1 MGSVAKRL
9 GQLAALSLESESSKI
24 LRTIQ
29 PNKIPNS
36 LSQRLDTTLKDSH
49 DMKVFGMGTLASM
62 ASRER
67 YLRFTHAMYGVYSTM
82 EEELDRCSVVLP
94 TPPPNNNNNN
104 NDNASTNTAIAHFW
118 NRHSEILRRAD
129 KLKSDI
135 LDISPQETLSLSS
148 EYSTATEEYRN
159 ALRDAGTKDREDG
172 GGRLLG
178 HAYTR
183 YLADLMGGQVLGTPT
198 RLALGLEIDGSPRQ
212 YSFTFPVDRKKY
224 VEDLYHDL
232 NEAGRLM
239 DDDEVRLEDAVVE
252 ARAAFGHNVKVY
264 SEEPFVLDS
273 VIGVKNII
281 SGWMILT
288 LKL

>member
-1 MGSVAKRL
+1 
-9 GQLAALSLESESSKI
+9 
-24 LRTIQ
+24 
-29 PNKIPNS
+29 
-36 LSQRLDTTLKDSH
+36 
-49 DMKVFGMGTLASM
+49 MKVFGMGTLASM

-82 EEELDRCSVVLP
+82 EEELDRCSVELPP
-94 TPPPNNNNNN
+94 TPPTLNS

-198 RLALGLEIDGSPRQ
+198 RLALGLKEGTPRQ
-212 YSFTFPVDRKKY
+212 YLFEYESDMDRKTY
-224 VEDLYHDL
+224 VEKIYKDL
-232 NEAGRLM
+232 NHSGDMVCPLKS
-239 DDDEVRLEDAVVE
+239 DELESIISE
-252 ARAAFGHNVKVY
+252 ARTAFKCNIDVY
-264 SEEPFVLDS
+264 SEEPMWIESAL
-273 VIGVKNII
+273 GLKNIAVGYFR
-281 SGWMILT
+281 SS
-288 LKL
+288 

>member
-29 PNKIPNS
+29 PNKVPNS

-82 EEELDRCSVVLP
+82 EEELDRCSVELPP
-94 TPPPNNNNNN
+94 TPNSNDHASANNI
-104 NDNASTNTAIAHFW
+104 AIAHFW
-118 NRHSEILRRAD
+118 NRHSEILRRAE

-135 LDISPQETLSLSS
+135 LDISPQHTVSLSS
-148 EYSTATEEYRN
+148 SEYTTATEEYRN

-198 RLALGLEIDGSPRQ
+198 RLALGLEMDGSPRQ

-239 DDDEVRLEDAVVE
+239 DDDDDVRLEDAVAE

-273 VIGVKNII
+273 VIGLKNII
-281 SGWMILT
+281 SGWVDNKIRL
-288 LKL
+288 

>member
-9 GQLAALSLESESSKI
+9 GQLTALSLESESAKI
-24 LRTIQ
+24 IRTIE

-62 ASRER
+62 ASRDR

-82 EEELDRCSVVLP
+82 EEELDRCSVALP
-94 TPPPNNNNNN
+94 PSPNINNEIG
-104 NDNASTNTAIAHFW
+104 STSNAIAHFW

-129 KLKSDI
+129 KLESDI
-135 LDISPQETLSLSS
+135 LDLSPHDAVSS
-148 EYSTATEEYRN
+148 EYSTATEEYRT
-159 ALRDAGTKDREDG
+159 ALRDAGTKDRQDN

-183 YLADLMGGQVLGTPT
+183 YLADLMGGQVLGRPT
-198 RLALGLEIDGSPRQ
+198 RLALGLEADGSPQQ
-212 YSFTFPVDRKKY
+212 YSFMFPVDRKTY
-224 VEDLYHDL
+224 VADFYCDL

-239 DDDEVRLEDAVVE
+239 DDDDARLEDAVAE
-252 ARAAFGHNVKVY
+252 ARAAFGYNVKVY
-264 SEEPFVLDS
+264 SEEPFVVDS
-273 VIGVKNII
+273 VIGLLNIG
-281 SGWMILT
+281 SGWL
-288 LKL
+288 LRR

>member
-29 PNKIPNS
+29 PNKVPNS

-82 EEELDRCSVVLP
+82 EEELDRCSVELPP
-94 TPPPNNNNNN
+94 TPPILNS
-104 NDNASTNTAIAHFW
+104 NDHASANIAIAHFW

-135 LDISPQETLSLSS
+135 LDISPQDTVSLSS
-148 EYSTATEEYRN
+148 SEYTTATEEYRN

-198 RLALGLEIDGSPRQ
+198 RLALGLESDGSPQQ

-224 VEDLYHDL
+224 VEDLYYDL

-239 DDDEVRLEDAVVE
+239 DDDDVRLEDAVAE

-273 VIGVKNII
+273 VIGLKNII
-281 SGWMILT
+281 SGWVDTKIRL
-288 LKL
+288 